1 MCLYLFLQLHSHGS
15 SSFKNALSDLLKIYC
30 AEAAEAAM
38 PASNIEDLSMTSNL
52 IGHSKNV
59 LFLYQKSF
67 ILLGTSTVFE
77 NHRKSLIASEAS
89 YVYILSGQKLIKKY
103 QNSQFG
109 EFLKI

>member
-59 LFLYQKSF
+59 LFFLSKILHSF
-67 ILLGTSTVFE
+67 RYMVFE
-77 NHRKSLIASEAS
+77 NNRKSLIRSELRLHFEWTK
-89 YVYILSGQKLIKKY
+89 VD
-103 QNSQFG
+103 
-109 EFLKI
+109 

>member
-67 ILLGTSTVFE
+67 ILLGTWCLKITEKV
-77 NHRKSLIASEAS
+77 SLEAS
-89 YVYILSGQKLIKKY
+89 YVYILSGQKLVKSAKM
-103 QNSQFG
+103 G
-109 EFLKI
+109 KFLKT

>member
-67 ILLGTSTVFE
+67 ILLGTWCLKIPE
-77 NHRKSLIASEAS
+77 KSLIASEAS
-89 YVYILSGQKLIKKY
+89 YVYILSGQKLTKNPKIV
-103 QNSQFG
+103 NFG
-109 EFLKI
+109 EFLNT